1 VLYGLK
7 EDGGMSR
14 LAAVR
19 RAVPWFVFGFLGLAA
34 LRTAG
39 AIPPTLL
46 SLMAAIASFGIV
58 MVLAAVG
65 LNVDLRSL
73 TRIGYRALAVG
84 LLLGAVMSVISLTA
98 ILTLHL

>member
-1 VLYGLK
+1 
-7 EDGGMSR
+7 
-14 LAAVR
+14 
-19 RAVPWFVFGFLGLAA
+19 
-34 LRTAG
+34 
-39 AIPPTLL
+39 
-46 SLMAAIASFGIV
+46 MAAIASFGIV